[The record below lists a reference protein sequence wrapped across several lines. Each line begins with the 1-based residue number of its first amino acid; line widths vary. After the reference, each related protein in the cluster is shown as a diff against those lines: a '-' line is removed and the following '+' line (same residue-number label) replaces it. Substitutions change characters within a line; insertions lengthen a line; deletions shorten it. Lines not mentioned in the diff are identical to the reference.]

1 MSERRVGADLR
12 QRVSARAR
20 GCCEYCLSQSAYA
33 TQAFSVEHI
42 VARARGGRSTVKN
55 LALAC
60 QGCNNHKYDKI
71 VAIDPIS
78 RQQVPLYHP
87 RQDRWDEHFA
97 WSDDLTLLIG
107 LTPCGRATIDA
118 LYLNREGVV
127 NLRRLLGAIGK
138 HPPN

>member
-1 MSERRVGADLR
+1 MCTIRVR
-12 QRVSARAR
+12 ERAR
-20 GCCEYCLSQSAYA
+20 GCCEYCLSQAAYA

-42 VARARGGRSTVKN
+42 VARARDGRSTPDN

-60 QGCNNHKYDKI
+60 QGCNNHKYDKAA
-71 VAIDPIS
+71 AIDPVS
-78 RQQVPLYHP
+78 RQQAPLYHP

-118 LYLNREGVV
+118 LFLNREGVV
-127 NLRRLLGAIGK
+127 NPRRLLVAIGK
-138 HPPN
+138 HPPS